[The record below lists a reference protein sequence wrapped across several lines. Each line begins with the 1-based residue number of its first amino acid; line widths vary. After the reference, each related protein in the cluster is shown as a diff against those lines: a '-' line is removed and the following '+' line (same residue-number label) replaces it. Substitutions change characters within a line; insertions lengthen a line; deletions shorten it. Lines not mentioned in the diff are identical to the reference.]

1 MKVRTFLLF
10 SFSLAI
16 FYFSALGTI
25 PLLEPDEGR
34 YAEIPREMLAS
45 GDFVTP
51 RLNGVAY
58 LEKPPLYYWGTAVS
72 MKVFG
77 ETEFGARGFTAAVSV
92 AGILLTYWMGASLAG
107 WRTGLY
113 SAIVLSTSL
122 YYYVIGRLN
131 TIDMTLAV
139 LLVLSIFP
147 AFLYHSGKRGSRAYL
162 FLSYGASGLAFLTK
176 GLVGVVF
183 PLAVMVL
190 WLVFSRR
197 YREVAKG
204 FSPVGMGIF
213 LAIVLPWMYL
223 VQRANPDFLWFFFVH
238 EQFLRYTS
246 KIHHHNKPF
255 WYFLPFVAA
264 GFVPWVAFLRRVV
277 LAVREASR
285 EFFPRDDLALLLS
298 WPLFILL
305 FFSFSGSKLPT
316 YVAPIFPP
324 LAVLF
329 GRGLDLWAEREDGAV
344 RCWFPLVLSAVLAMA
359 IVVGQSFSRH
369 RMDMSGWASIIV
381 APVALVLLWGI
392 VPLFLRRLGA
402 ERVVFIS
409 FLLMAFFLTS
419 LNRPAGA
426 FLGSYKS
433 VRDLSAVL
441 TRNLRPDDVVAQYGT
456 FRPELPFYTGRRTI
470 LVDMM
475 GELKFG
481 ADRAAD
487 RADYFL
493 GDREFLRLWNSPR
506 RVFCVFKRD
515 AMPLIKE
522 KFPDHRLLYRSDEG
536 ILIVNRH

>member
-1 MKVRTFLLF
+1 MKVRMILLF
-10 SFSLAI
+10 SFSLAV

-72 MKVFG
+72 MRVFG
-77 ETEFGARGFTAAVSV
+77 ETEFGARCFTAAVSV
-92 AGILLTYWMGASLAG
+92 AGILLTYWMGAALVG
-107 WRTGLY
+107 WRTGVY
-113 SAIVLSTSL
+113 SAIVLSTSI

-147 AFLYHSGKRGSRAYL
+147 AFLYHSGKRESRAYL
-162 FLSYGASGLAFLTK
+162 LLSYGASGLAFLTK

-197 YREVAKG
+197 YREYAKG
-204 FSPVGMGIF
+204 FSPVGVGIF
-213 LAIVLPWMYL
+213 LAIVLPWAYL

-238 EQFLRYTS
+238 EQFLRYAS
-246 KIHHHNKPF
+246 MIHHHSEPF
-255 WYFLPFVAA
+255 WYFLPIVAA

-285 EFFPRDDLALLLS
+285 EFFPREDLALLLS
-298 WPLFILL
+298 WTLFILL

-316 YVAPIFPP
+316 YVAPVFPP

-329 GRGLDLWAEREDGAV
+329 GRGLEMWAEREDGAI
-344 RCWFPLVLSAVLAMA
+344 RCMFPFALSVVLAAA
-359 IVVGQSFSRH
+359 IILVPWFSRH
-369 RMDMSGWASIIV
+369 RMDLSGWAPIIV
-381 APVALVLLWGI
+381 VPAALVLLWGI
-392 VPLFLRRLGA
+392 ITLFLRRLGA
-402 ERVVFIS
+402 ERVVFSS
-409 FLLMAFFLTS
+409 FLLMALFLTS

-433 VRDLSAVL
+433 VRNLSAVL
-441 TRNLRPDDVVAQYGT
+441 AKNLRPDDVVAQYGT
-456 FRPELPFYTGRRTI
+456 FRQGLSFYTGRRTI
-470 LVDMM
+470 LVDAK
-475 GELKFG
+475 GELEFG
-481 ADRAAD
+481 AERADD

-493 GDREFLRLWNSPR
+493 THDDFRRVWNSPR
-506 RVFCVFKRD
+506 RVFCYFKRD
-515 AMPLIKE
+515 AMPLIRE
-522 KFPDHRLLYRSDEG
+522 KFPEHQLLYRSDEG
-536 ILIVNRH
+536 ILIGNRR